1 MRRQS
6 WRRSIFL
13 TTALGFIGAMG
24 AVGGCGEEDDI
35 EFPPGSGGSV
45 NNPAFAPAE
54 GGVRRMLTH
63 QYLNTVRYLLGDG
76 PAEAVVAADL
86 LPADVQVQGYLAI
99 GAAETPPGLNNPE
112 LWDLTADTVAK
123 AVVADPSGLAQ
134 WVPCIQS
141 GPQDDACYDSFADS
155 FGRMAF
161 RRPISP
167 EEKTWITG
175 LAKQARTWGEGD
187 FMTGIQ
193 YSLRAILQSPNF
205 LYLVE
210 VGDTEANAVT
220 PRRKL
225 NQYELATRMS
235 FFLTDTTP
243 DQELLDA
250 ADAKSLATAE
260 ALRAQ
265 ADRLIK
271 KPSAQLAVRL
281 RFNEILYIDLAMSAQ
296 KSPDFY
302 PQFDDNVR
310 VAMVE
315 EAYRFLDDIFWTRN
329 ADARE
334 MFTADYTFVNAPL
347 APIYGFAAPLGTEWK
362 KAVWKP
368 EEERAGFLSMGAFLV
383 RASHA
388 VTTSPTRRGVF
399 IKDRVLCENV
409 PPPDPDVNP
418 VLPQPEPGDPPKT
431 TKELVEAH
439 MKEDRCRA
447 CHAQFD
453 PYGFSLE
460 HFDAIGAFRAEDAGY
475 PVDSTGQIDGFG
487 DFASPRDIADLLIS
501 DESQRVSR
509 CIMLNVFRSSIGHIE
524 TEGEAVALDELH
536 AAFEKAGFSMQ
547 GLMVETTLN
556 PAFLYIAE
564 LAP

>member
-13 TTALGFIGAMG
+13 TTALGLLGAVG
-24 AVGGCGEEDDI
+24 AVGGCGEDDDI

-54 GGVRRMLTH
+54 GGVRRMLSH
-63 QYLNTVRYLLGDG
+63 QYLNSVRYLLGDA
-76 PAEAVVAADL
+76 PADAVIAADL
-86 LPADVQVQGYLAI
+86 LPTDVQVQGYLAI
-99 GAAETPPGLNNPE
+99 GAAETPPGLNYPE
-112 LWDLTADTVAK
+112 LWDLSADIVAK
-123 AVVADPSGLAQ
+123 TVVANPAGLAK
-134 WVPCIQS
+134 WVPCVQS
-141 GPQDDACYDSFADS
+141 GPQDDACYDTFADS

-175 LAKQARTWGEGD
+175 LAKQARTWGDGD
-187 FMTGIQ
+187 FMTGIE
-193 YSLRAILQSPNF
+193 YSLRGILQSPNF

-210 VGDTEANAVT
+210 VGDTDANAVT

-225 NQYELATRMS
+225 NQHELASRMA

-243 DQELLDA
+243 DEELLNA
-250 ADAKSLATAE
+250 ADASGLASAD
-260 ALRAQ
+260 ALRTHAE
-265 ADRLIK
+265 RLIQL
-271 KPSAQLAVRL
+271 PSAKLAVQL
-281 RFNEILYIDLAMSAQ
+281 RFNEILYVDRVMSAQ
-296 KSPDFY
+296 KSTDFY

-315 EAYRFLDDIFWTRN
+315 EVNRFLDDIMWTRN
-329 ADARE
+329 ADVRE
-334 MFTADYTFVNAPL
+334 IYTADYTFVNASL
-347 APIYGFAAPLGTEWK
+347 APIYGFAAPLGSEWK

-368 EEERAGFLSMGAFLV
+368 EEERAGFLSMGAYLA
-383 RASHA
+383 RASHS
-388 VTTSPTRRGVF
+388 VTTSPTRRGTF
-399 IKDRVLCENV
+399 IKDRVLCEAV

-418 VLPQPEPGDPPKT
+418 LLPQPEPGDPPKT

-453 PYGFSLE
+453 PFGFALE
-460 HFDAIGAFRAEDAGY
+460 HFDAIGGYRTEDAGY
-475 PVDSTGQIDGFG
+475 PVDSTGHIDGFG
-487 DFASPRDIADLLIS
+487 DFASPRDMADLMMS
-501 DESQRVSR
+501 DEAARMSH

-524 TEGEAVALDELH
+524 TEGEDVALDELH
-536 AAFEKAGFSMQ
+536 AAFEKAGFTLQ
-547 GLMVETTLN
+547 GLMIETTLN